1 MALDIRYKRLLGLGG
16 AVLVLDQLT
25 KLVLVSQLPL
35 GRAVEVIPG
44 FFNLVH
50 VLNRGAAF
58 GMLNRGDI
66 SWQRWFF
73 LAVSLAAMGVIWFMA
88 RMSRPEEKWLHLGLG
103 CIFGGALGNFV
114 DRLHTGMVI
123 DFLDFYVGDMH
134 WPAFNVADSAIT
146 VGAVLLVFSYYRKGG
161 GPPREHT

>member
-1 MALDIRYKRLLGLGG
+1 MERRYRIMGSLAGLV
-16 AVLVLDQLT
+16 VLLDQLT
-25 KLVLVSQLPL
+25 KLAVIMTLEL
-35 GRAVEVIPG
+35 GRVVEVIPG

-58 GMLNRGDI
+58 GILNRGDI

-73 LAVSLAAMGVIWFMA
+73 VGVSLLAMTVIGYMA
-88 RMSRPEEKWLHLGLG
+88 HKSRPEEKLLH
-103 CIFGGALGNFV
+103 GALGLILGGACGNFI

-123 DFLDFYVGDMH
+123 DFLDFYVGRFH

-146 VGAVLLVFSYYRKGG
+146 VGALLLIVSFYSAEGRR
-161 GPPREHT
+161 PREKS